1 MIYRLAVGI
10 GEILRCGQCRADG
23 IFEFQNAEAVGRGE
37 MLRRD
42 LCRAGGIFESQSVAE
57 LEKNRRSAYS
67 IRPFAF
73 AAAEFASAPR
83 GKARYSMCCS
93 CGTPFIP
100 YG

>member
-10 GEILRCGQCRADG
+10 GEMLRRDLCRADG

-42 LCRAGGIFESQSVAE
+42 LCRSDGVFEFQSAE
-57 LEKNRRSAYS
+57 EVEKNRLSEDPFL
-67 IRPFAF
+67 PFAF